1 MVVRRSTYLV
11 EVYPEFRSKV
21 IYNADEGSSVCCSGE
36 LDATV
41 CD

>member
-11 EVYPEFRSKV
+11 EVYPKFRSKV
-21 IYNADEGSSVCCSGE
+21 IYNVDEGSSVCRSGE
-36 LDATV
+36 LDAIA